1 MDASKHKTKIKALDF
16 CELKMKIIWELKVKL
31 SAMRRSNVRQMYK
44 HQHDY
49 RPF

>member
-1 MDASKHKTKIKALDF
+1 MK
-16 CELKMKIIWELKVKL
+16 LKWELKVKL
-31 SAMRRSNVRQMYK
+31 SAMRWTNVRLMYK